1 MAKIATNGN
10 QQPIQTIKKATTKN
24 TGVSLRNSSKVWTDD
39 PKNDSGTDIKNMT
52 NFLQQQ
58 IS

>member
-10 QQPIQTIKKATTKN
+10 QQLTQIIKKAMTKN
-24 TGVSLRNSSKVWTDD
+24 TGVSVRNSSKVLAKDT
-39 PKNDSGTDIKNMT
+39 KNDSGIDIKNMT

>member
-1 MAKIATNGN
+1 MAKTATNGN
-10 QQPIQTIKKATTKN
+10 QQPIQTIKKAMTKN
-24 TGVSLRNSSKVWTDD
+24 TGVSLINSSKGLADNS
-39 PKNDSGTDIKNMT
+39 KNDSAIDIKNMT

>member
-1 MAKIATNGN
+1 MAKTATNGN
-10 QQPIQTIKKATTKN
+10 QQPIQTIKKAMTKN
-24 TGVSLRNSSKVWTDD
+24 TGVSLRNSSKVWTDES
-39 PKNDSGTDIKNMT
+39 KNDSGIDIKNMT